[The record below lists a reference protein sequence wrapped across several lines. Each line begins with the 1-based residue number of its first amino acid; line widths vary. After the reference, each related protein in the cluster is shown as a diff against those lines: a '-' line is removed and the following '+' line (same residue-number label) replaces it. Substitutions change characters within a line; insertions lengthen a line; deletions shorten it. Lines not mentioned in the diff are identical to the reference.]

1 MSAKM
6 ARSEILPNIIF
17 ASSGDIG
24 GPREEESEAVDTVR
38 DEEFELAGVIGVLC
52 IGPDKQEVSAP
63 TVRPRLDVPSARG
76 M

>member
-6 ARSEILPNIIF
+6 ARSEILPNIIL

-24 GPREEESEAVDTVR
+24 GPREDESEAVDTVR

-52 IGPDKQEVSAP
+52 IGPDK
-63 TVRPRLDVPSARG
+63 
-76 M
+76 